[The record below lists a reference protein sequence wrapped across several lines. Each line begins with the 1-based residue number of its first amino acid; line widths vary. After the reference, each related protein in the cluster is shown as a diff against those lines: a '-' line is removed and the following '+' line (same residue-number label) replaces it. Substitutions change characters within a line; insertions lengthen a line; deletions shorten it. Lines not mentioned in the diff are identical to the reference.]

1 VPRGL
6 EIDHAE
12 YVGLNEH
19 ASPRYSIDLTSGG
32 KCTRRFKIA
41 WDDQYEA
48 DKELLGYSW
57 ADSGGLHRRLPARH
71 PKRTWLVA
79 TNISE
84 IVGLGKYSMEDT
96 DDGVIATYPEA
107 LLTVEYTRPMVDYFD
122 DDEIET
128 EFDRYT
134 TASGTLDGSYLT
146 VPSFGTLKFT
156 EGPNAGRSFPGNV
169 GKIIPAGNYA
179 FTWHQIPY
187 EALPLQTIID
197 SLGKVNSTQ
206 FGSQYLP
213 LLQFPAG
220 SMLFLGGQAILGM
233 QPGGTFA
240 WDVEY
245 HMQHD
250 RKEHN
255 KFLDFRANP
264 QAFYFVTNT
273 GTHYASGSIPD
284 GSAVYD
290 ETDLNELWVV
300 TPP

>member
-1 VPRGL
+1 MPRGL
-6 EIDHAE
+6 EVD
-12 YVGLNEH
+12 YKVFVGKNQH

-32 KCTRRFKIA
+32 TGTVVYRIA

-48 DKELLGYSW
+48 EKQLLGHSW
-57 ADSGGLHRRLPARH
+57 VDSSGLHRRLPARM
-71 PKRTWLVA
+71 PKRTWQVC
-79 TNISE
+79 TGIDIE
-84 IVGLGKYSMEDT
+84 GLGQYDEEDT
-96 DDGVIATYPEA
+96 DDGIMATYPEA
-107 LLTVEYTRPMVDYFD
+107 LITARYSRPMVDYFE

-134 TASGTLDGSYLT
+134 EASSTLDGSYLT

-169 GKIIPAGNYA
+169 GKIVPAGNYS
-179 FTWHQIPY
+179 FRWHQIPY
-187 EALPLQTIID
+187 EALPLTTIIN

-206 FGSQYLP
+206 FGSEYLP

-220 SMLFLGGQAILGM
+220 TMLFLGGQAILGM

-240 WDVEY
+240 WTVEY

-255 KFLDFRANP
+255 KFLDFRAQP
-264 QAFYFVTNT
+264 FGFYLVTGS
-273 GTHYASGSIPD
+273 GTHYSAGSIPD
-284 GSAVYD
+284 GQAVYD
-290 ETDLNELWVV
+290 ETDLNELWEVSV
-300 TPP
+300 P